1 MTAFSPKTTYHYRF
15 VAGDDVS
22 MTGSRAPRRRLTRP
36 TNGFA
41 SRGSPADWSVNHW
54 QAMTLLAD
62 ERDLDFV
69 VHVGDYIYETVGT
82 APRAAP
88 SRRILR
94 CT

>member
-1 MTAFSPKTTYHYRF
+1 
-15 VAGDDVS
+15 
-22 MTGSRAPRRRLTRP
+22 
-36 TNGFA
+36 
-41 SRGSPADWSVNHW
+41 
-54 QAMTLLAD
+54 MTLLAD